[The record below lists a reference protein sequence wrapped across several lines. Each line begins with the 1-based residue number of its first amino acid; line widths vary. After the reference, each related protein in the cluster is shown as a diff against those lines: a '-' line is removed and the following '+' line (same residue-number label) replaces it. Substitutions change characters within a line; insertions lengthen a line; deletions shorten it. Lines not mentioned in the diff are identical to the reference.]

1 MKRILFAISM
11 VLLLLNT
18 VIAYPL
24 SFISCL
30 LVERKVLSIKRFNR
44 LICYSSICAKE
55 SKTLDQITKMT
66 LLAKM
71 FSR

>member
-24 SFISCL
+24 SFIGCL
-30 LVERKVLSIKRFNR
+30 AVERKVLSFKQFNS
-44 LICYSSICAKE
+44 LICYISISSKDAKALVPV
-55 SKTLDQITKMT
+55 SKMA

>member
-30 LVERKVLSIKRFNR
+30 IIEKKVLSIKRFNR
-44 LICYSSICAKE
+44 LICYISICTKE

-66 LLAKM
+66 LLSKM